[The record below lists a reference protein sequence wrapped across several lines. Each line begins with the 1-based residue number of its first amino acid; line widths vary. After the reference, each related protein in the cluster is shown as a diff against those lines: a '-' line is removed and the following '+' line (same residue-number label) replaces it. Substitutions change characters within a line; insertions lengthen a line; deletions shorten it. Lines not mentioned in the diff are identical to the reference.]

1 MEKGIKKTYA
11 SVYLNESIL
20 NEIKMNVL
28 FKMEVY

>member
-1 MEKGIKKTYA
+1 MEKGIKKTHA

-28 FKMEVY
+28 FKMEV